1 MLQLL
6 RDNCDSSSF
15 RRFLQV
21 YNGVTIYYV
30 PLLLKIYIWMD
41 FGGQLKNYVYALSI
55 PENYMGYNIAHLEML
70 NVVVAFKLWGH
81 HWANKCV
88 KLFCDNQAVVDVLSS
103 GTACDQI
110 LATSARNVWLLTATY
125 NIALVVSHI
134 QGAHNNVADLLSRWK
149 NTEEN

>member
-1 MLQLL
+1 MIVVQLFFIG
-6 RDNCDSSSF
+6 F
-15 RRFLQV
+15 RLFLQV

-30 PLLLKIYIWMD
+30 PLLFEDIHLD
-41 FGGQLKNYVYALSI
+41 ASLTGLGDQFKNYVYALSI

-103 GTACDQI
+103 GRACDQI
-110 LATSARNVWLLTATY
+110 
-125 NIALVVSHI
+125 
-134 QGAHNNVADLLSRWK
+134 
-149 NTEEN
+149 